1 MEEKKKSKVMLAL
14 AAVLVLAILW
24 VIATRPASVPSIT
37 VTPEAQ
43 SPVMRVVVSR
53 SCDFVTISKVT
64 TALCSDGTEW
74 QVTETVAAKLNILGL
89 GAQPVLAAEPVNPEQ
104 PILDEIEAD
113 EVAPTNYVVEP
124 PRDDPPT
131 IAAATADKA
140 LEESDN
146 GFINMNIRYSHYWPP
161 LGGPNCSN
169 FVGGKCISNMASGKP
184 WADYVDL
191 AVACP
196 PEWPFGRQ
204 VIFEG
209 RTYTCLDRGGMIK
222 YVNGIPWIDFLTP
235 KAAYPYGSVI
245 TVQVSK

>member
-74 QVTETVAAKLNILGL
+74 QVTETVAAKPNLLGL
-89 GAQPVLAAEPVNPEQ
+89 GAQPVMAKVIGETPEPTQ
-104 PILDEIEAD
+104 
-113 EVAPTNYVVEP
+113 EVAPTNYAVEP

-131 IAAATADKA
+131 IAAATAEQA

-161 LGGPNCSN
+161 LGGPNCAT
-169 FVGGKCISNMASGKP
+169 FVNGVCISKMASGKP

-235 KAAYPYGSVI
+235 KAAYPYGTVI
-245 TVQVSK
+245 TVQISK